1 MPLYEMSIPDS
12 DLAGKATRLVQ
23 ELSPQFLYHHCLR
36 TFAFADLI
44 GRQQEMRYDRELLYL
59 SAIMHDL
66 GLTERFD
73 GHQRYEVDGA
83 DAAKSFLIEN
93 HVPERKAELVWDAI
107 ALHTSVGIASRKQPE
122 VALVQVGASMD
133 VGGFRLSDL
142 PREVVEQ
149 VLEAYPRLNCGQA
162 LLELIFSQIKRKSQ
176 AIAFTWMSEI
186 GRCHIHGF
194 VCPTIADLIQS
205 NPLDQDCARCG

>member
-1 MPLYEMSIPDS
+1 MTMPFYEMSIPDS
-12 DLAGKATRLVQ
+12 ELVQKATRLVQ

-93 HVPERKAELVWDAI
+93 HVPDRKAELVWDAI

-122 VALVQVGASMD
+122 VALGQVGASMD
-133 VGGFRLSDL
+133 VGGFRLNDL

-162 LLELIFSQIKRKSQ
+162 LLELILGQIKRKPE

-186 GRCHIHGF
+186 GRCHVHGF
-194 VCPTIADLIQS
+194 TCPTIADLIQN
-205 NPLDQDCARCG
+205 NPLDRN

>member
-1 MPLYEMSIPDS
+1 MSREALFHEISIPDS
-12 DLAGKATRLVQ
+12 VLAQRATRLVQ
-23 ELSPQFLYHHCLR
+23 EASPQFLYHHCLR
-36 TFAFADLI
+36 TFVFADLI
-44 GRQQEMRYDRELLYL
+44 GQQQEMKYDRELLYL

-73 GHQRYEVDGA
+73 GQQRYEVDGA

-93 HVPERKAELVWDAI
+93 HISDEKAELVWDAI

-133 VGGFRLSDL
+133 VGGFRLQDL
-142 PREVVEQ
+142 PRETVEK
-149 VLEAYPRLNCGQA
+149 VLATYPRLNCGQA
-162 LLELIFSQIKRKSQ
+162 LLDLILTQIKRKPQ

-186 GRCHIHGF
+186 GRCHVHDF
-194 VCPTIADLIQS
+194 ACPTIADLIQN
-205 NPLDQDCARCG
+205 NPLDRG